1 MSYPWKMRSP
11 WLALLLSLLPGCTH
25 DFGIYEPAAD
35 GGAADGSDG
44 STDGAKSDGAP
55 ADGQAD
61 APACTPSQS
70 CTSAAKNCSDAC
82 RSTQQD
88 CVDGCGN
95 NQGCKQQCYATQT
108 TCKNGCVSTCVTCTT
123 QAGCA
128 GQSACNNAV
137 N

>member
-1 MSYPWKMRSP
+1 MSYPWEMRSW
-11 WLALLLSLLPGCTH
+11 WLALLPALSIGCTH
-25 DFGIYEPAAD
+25 DFGTYEPVVD
-35 GGAADGSDG
+35 GGADGADASA
-44 STDGAKSDGAP
+44 DGAKNDGAP
-55 ADGQAD
+55 ADGQVD
-61 APACTPSQS
+61 APACTPSAS

-82 RSTQQD
+82 RSTQQN

-95 NQGCKQQCYATQT
+95 NNGCKQQCNAAET
-108 TCKNGCVSTCVTCTT
+108 TCKSGCVSTCVSCTT